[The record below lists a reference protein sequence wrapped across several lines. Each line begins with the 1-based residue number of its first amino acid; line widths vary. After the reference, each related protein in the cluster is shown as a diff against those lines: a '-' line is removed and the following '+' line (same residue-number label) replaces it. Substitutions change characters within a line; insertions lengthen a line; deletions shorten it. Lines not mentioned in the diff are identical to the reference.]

1 MTLGPLPLF
10 TPAGL
15 GGRVQVGGWVNDLSH
30 DLNAGE
36 GGEGGVGGMDE
47 ETVGA
52 LLGGGGGD
60 NRAGVM
66 GVQGNEEKWGDDLLE
81 GQLGLL
87 EKTLEGASKEVS

>member
-1 MTLGPLPLF
+1 M
-10 TPAGL
+10 
-15 GGRVQVGGWVNDLSH
+15 NDLSH